1 MKKMAATSAI
11 VFGILSLLV
20 YLPTKAIGAQDTVV
34 IKIGTLA
41 PEGSS
46 WVQTLNAINEEVSKK
61 TANGVNLRIY
71 PGGVLGDE
79 RDMLRKMVIGQ
90 IQGAALT
97 SSSLSAIFNE
107 LDVFQIPFLFRNHN
121 EVDEVIEKMDAFFR
135 KGLEDNGYILAG
147 WSEGGFVYLMSTVP
161 VDTLDKLKKA
171 KVWIWADAP
180 MAKII
185 FNEAGIS
192 GIPLSVPDV
201 LVGLQ
206 TGLVDVVYAP
216 PSVAI
221 ALQWFTKIRY
231 ITDVPLIY
239 LVGGVVIKKD
249 VIQSIPAEQ
258 QQVLLESFRK
268 HLEALKLELRKENQE
283 ALQVMVKHG
292 AKLLKPTVAQ
302 VKEFQNLSAQA
313 VNHAGNE
320 SFSKK
325 IREKVEGY
333 LKAYRG
339 EN

>member
-1 MKKMAATSAI
+1 MKKMAKTGAI
-11 VFGILSLLV
+11 VFGILSLLS
-20 YLPTKAIGAQDTVV
+20 YPAAKAIRAQDAVV

-61 TANGVNLRIY
+61 SAGSVILRIY

-79 RDMLRKMVIGQ
+79 RDMLRRMLIGQ

-97 SSSLSAIFNE
+97 SSSLSAIFDE
-107 LDVFQIPFLFRNHN
+107 LDVFQIPFLFHNHN
-121 EVDEVIEKMDAFFR
+121 EVDYVLGKMDAFFR
-135 KGLEDNGYILAG
+135 KGLEDNGYVLAG
-147 WSEGGFVYLMSTVP
+147 WTEGGFVYLMSTVP
-161 VDTLDKLKKA
+161 VDTLGKLKKA
-171 KVWIWADAP
+171 KVWTWSDAP

-185 FNEAGIS
+185 FNEAGIA

-206 TGLVDVVYAP
+206 TGLVDVVYGP

-221 ALQWFTKIRY
+221 ALQWFTKIKY

-258 QQVLLESFRK
+258 QQVLLESFQK
-268 HLEALKLELRKENQE
+268 HLKALRLVLRKENQE
-283 ALQVMVKHG
+283 ALQVMIKHG
-292 AKLLKPTVAQ
+292 AKLLKPTADQ
-302 VKEFQNLSAQA
+302 VREFRDLSAKA
-313 VNHAGNE
+313 VNHEGKV

-325 IREKVEGY
+325 VRQEVEGY
-333 LKAYRG
+333 LQAYRG
-339 EN
+339 GN